1 LNNTK
6 NQWKKS
12 LFFVKI
18 NKLDKHLDKLNKR
31 KIKFKLLK
39 LETINIW
46 EYFENLYSNKV
57 ENLEEIEKSLDA
69 YNLPKLNKEDIN
81 NLNRS
86 IMSNETE
93 GVFVSQQRKAH
104 DWTDL

>member
-69 YNLPKLNKEDIN
+69 YNLPKLNKEDIKN
-81 NLNRS
+81 PKKIYN
-86 IMSNETE
+86 
-93 GVFVSQQRKAH
+93 
-104 DWTDL
+104 